1 MKYLQILTVDNE
13 CYSINLDQQIYIKVS
28 DDDTEVCFYSRSYQ
42 LVFTTNEK
50 STRGTLISED
60 TMGLLQDGIIGE
72 VNVFTDPDL
81 YSDI

>member
-13 CYSINLDQQIYIKVS
+13 CYSINLDQQVYIKVS
-28 DDDTEVCFYSRSYQ
+28 DDDTEVFFFSNKYE
-42 LVFTTNEK
+42 LVFTTDEK

-72 VNVFTDPDL
+72 VGVFTDPDL
-81 YSDI
+81 VSDI